1 MSYCVYL
8 HTNKI
13 NGKKYVGQTC
23 QIPEKRWKK
32 GLGYKESV
40 GFFNAI
46 LKYSWD
52 NFEHEIVYD
61 NLTKEE
67 ADYFEDLMINSLNTT
82 DYNYGYNIKNGGSIG
97 KHSEETK
104 QKIRTNSKGKHQ
116 NVIVS
121 TETKQKI
128 SNTLKEYYKIHKPRS
143 GFKHSEESKKKMSE
157 AHKNISDETRKKM
170 SLATSGKNNPMYGKP
185 GTNLGKK
192 FSEEHK
198 KRIGEANKGKKRS
211 LEARQKM
218 SLAQKGKQPT
228 EKQLAYWASMKGKK
242 LKNKQ

>member
-1 MSYCVYL
+1 MSYCIYL

-23 QIPEKRWKK
+23 LKPERRWKN
-32 GLGYKESV
+32 GLGYKGCV
-40 GFFNAI
+40 HFFNAI
-46 LKYSWD
+46 IKYGWD
-52 NFEHEIVYD
+52 NFEHEIVYN

-82 DYNYGYNIKNGGSIG
+82 DYNYGYNIKDGGSIG
-97 KHSEETK
+97 KHSEETRRK
-104 QKIRTNSKGKHQ
+104 LSEAAKGK
-116 NVIVS
+116 
-121 TETKQKI
+121 
-128 SNTLKEYYKIHKPRS
+128 
-143 GFKHSEESKKKMSE
+143 KHSEETKKKMSE
-157 AHKNISDETRKKM
+157 SHKNISDETRKKM